1 MITVFS
7 MKCYDKQVKCVSDIP
22 RRFEIT
28 KYALQVFLLILI
40 ISDCKTQ
47 GVTEKEWNKLG
58 KRYWVEKKKKKKDY
72 KKQTTIIFLQSFTI
86 YKTRAPLVLEAYRLW
101 GSLSIKDSV

>member
-58 KRYWVEKKKKKKDY
+58 KRYWVEKKKKKGLQKTDDDY
-72 KKQTTIIFLQSFTI
+72 FFTEFHHI
-86 YKTRAPLVLEAYRLW
+86 
-101 GSLSIKDSV
+101 

>member
-58 KRYWVEKKKKKKDY
+58 KRYWVEKKKKKRITKNRRRL
-72 KKQTTIIFLQSFTI
+72 FF
-86 YKTRAPLVLEAYRLW
+86 YRV
-101 GSLSIKDSV
+101 SPYIKPGHHWC